1 MSSMIQIKMNHC
13 FRNFDIDVNLKS
25 DTSIGLIG
33 PNGAGKSLFLKFILG
48 ANSSA
53 QGRVNINGEEWFSSK
68 DGINLPIEKR
78 RCCYIPQG
86 FSLFQH
92 LSVVENITFGLSRGL
107 SKKDRYLK
115 ADALLERFDIQE
127 HRERNVNTLSGGE
140 SQKVALA
147 RALAGQPRLLLLDE
161 PFSALDIIQR
171 DEIAELVR
179 ELVTE
184 LKVLAIITSHSVRD
198 FSTLSWPL
206 YVIENGKITDS
217 GTIPELKKN
226 PKSQFIAEFFK
237 PIL

>member
-1 MSSMIQIKMNHC
+1 MSSMIQINMNHC
-13 FRNFDIDVNLKS
+13 FRSFDIDVNLKS

-33 PNGAGKSLFLKFILG
+33 PNGAGKSLLLKFILG

-68 DGINLPIEKR
+68 HGLNLPIEKR

-92 LSVVENITFGLSRGL
+92 LSVVENIAFGLNRGL

-127 HRERNVNTLSGGE
+127 YRKRNVNTLSGGE

-147 RALAGQPRLLLLDE
+147 RALAGQPQLLLLDE

-184 LKVLAIITSHSVRD
+184 LKVLAIVTSHSVRD
-198 FSTLSWPL
+198 FTTLSWPL
-206 YVIENGKITDS
+206 YVIENGKITGS

-226 PKSQFIAEFFK
+226 PKSQFISEFFK